1 MKVPENIELEIYERI
16 DKEISNNQLD
26 RGLWLKC
33 RVEANM
39 DEKIAQTK
47 YVKYRYNE
55 IVKGIQNIIKAQE
68 ESLKRQQREQEKEEI
83 NEIKRKKQLK
93 DKELLDR
100 GYDESA
106 IKAWRAMFGDE
117 N

>member
-47 YVKYRYNE
+47 YVQYRFKE
-55 IVKGIQNIIKAQE
+55 IVQGIQNIIKEQE
-68 ESLKRQQREQEKEEI
+68 EQKEKEEL
-83 NEIKRKKQLK
+83 KKQTHQKKLR
-93 DKELLDR
+93 DKELRDR

-106 IKAWRAMFGDE
+106 IRAWKAMFEDD

>member
-39 DEKIAQTK
+39 DEKKAQTK

-55 IVKGIQNIIKAQE
+55 IVNGIQDIIKAQE
-68 ESLKRQQREQEKEEI
+68 EEEI